1 MSDLSLR
8 YLKITKYE
16 PISGI
21 KAVFVPKI
29 GQIYEFFAYVEKNGK
44 KRTKYLVLRE
54 KEGDKNSYPVPY
66 VDIWW
71 EVVRIEPDVLS

>member
-1 MSDLSLR
+1 MSNSIKR

-29 GQIYEFFAYVEKNGK
+29 GKIYEFFAYVEQNSE

-54 KEGDKNSYPVPY
+54 EDGDQNSYPVPY
-66 VDIWW
+66 VDISW
-71 EVVRIEPDVLS
+71 EVARIEPNTIL